1 MTPHGERIFTLEGK
15 LAAALAAARYQVT
28 WESSPLPR
36 DPGGAYHAK
45 NPAQGFSAYFTED
58 GVKLADF
65 GRRKQGCK
73 SCDANLNW
81 QMGLRLK
88 GYAYGGRIVAPGHGE
103 LRTAQ
108 NRVQYARAA
117 LTEWYEN
124 KAEGLEQGFTLSKPP
139 AADAQGKPL
148 RIVMQ
153 VSGEL
158 HGKLANDGQVV
169 TFRQRHNQTSLR
181 YSGLK
186 AWDARD
192 RKLATRMT
200 LVDGELSL
208 EVNDTGATYPIMI
221 DPVFSQQARLTAADG
236 AVNDTFGS
244 SVAISGETA
253 VAGVPGDDIGENSG
267 QGSAY
272 VFVRSG
278 GMWTQQARLTALD
291 SFGGDGFGVAVA
303 INEDTIVALDSN
315 TVVVGADLATVGAI
329 VSGTANGRNLKNSQG
344 GW

>member
-1 MTPHGERIFTLEGK
+1 M
-15 LAAALAAARYQVT
+15 
-28 WESSPLPR
+28 
-36 DPGGAYHAK
+36 
-45 NPAQGFSAYFTED
+45 
-58 GVKLADF
+58 
-65 GRRKQGCK
+65 
-73 SCDANLNW
+73 
-81 QMGLRLK
+81 
-88 GYAYGGRIVAPGHGE
+88 PGHGE
-103 LRTAQ
+103 LRAAQ
-108 NRVQYARAA
+108 NR
-117 LTEWYEN
+117 
-124 KAEGLEQGFTLSKPP
+124 
-139 AADAQGKPL
+139 
-148 RIVMQ
+148 
-153 VSGEL
+153 
-158 HGKLANDGQVV
+158 
-169 TFRQRHNQTSLR
+169 
-181 YSGLK
+181 
-186 AWDARD
+186 
-192 RKLATRMT
+192 
-200 LVDGELSL
+200 
-208 EVNDTGATYPIMI
+208 I
-221 DPVFSQQARLTAADG
+221 DPVFSPQARLTAADG